1 MLISITIILLFNF
14 EKNISCVF
22 PFFGTSQLVFPQCYK
37 ITQSTGMAT
46 QMQRKKIAWP
56 PGLLERERK
65 KKQQSR
71 IFFDVIFDV

>member
-1 MLISITIILLFNF
+1 MSFR
-14 EKNISCVF
+14 
-22 PFFGTSQLVFPQCYK
+22 FFGTSQLVFPQCYK

-56 PGLLERERK
+56 PGLLEREK

>member
-1 MLISITIILLFNF
+1 
-14 EKNISCVF
+14 
-22 PFFGTSQLVFPQCYK
+22 
-37 ITQSTGMAT
+37 MAT

-56 PGLLERERK
+56 PGLLEREK